1 MKCEKCLLGIILTF
15 FLILSSSSVFSQKDS
30 ITGTIIYSK
39 SKPLQ
44 FGNEYL
50 LNNQAGIS
58 EDIPDYFVVSGSAID
73 YFHKRMTYDPQRD
86 PKRLGYNTALY
97 FGGTMVAFAVLWASP
112 ESFSG
117 WDKDKIRE
125 EGLIDQWKEN
135 VRAGPVWDNDDFFLN
150 WIMHPYIGALYYMSA
165 RGSGFRWWESFLYAT
180 LMSTFFWEYGVE
192 AFAEIPSW
200 QDLII
205 TPVAGSVIG
214 ELFFVAKGEII
225 RNDRRIL
232 RSRFLGV
239 ASLIIMDPVNEILN
253 GFGYK
258 TKNKM
263 QYYSVIG
270 PIDFDPVSQKRIWGL
285 QVAMQ
290 F

>member
-1 MKCEKCLLGIILTF
+1 MKCKKCLLNILLTIF
-15 FLILSSSSVFSQKDS
+15 ILISSSSVFSQND
-30 ITGTIIYSK
+30 TIATAKVYSK
-39 SKPLQ
+39 TKSLQ
-44 FGNEYL
+44 FGNEFL
-50 LNNQAGIS
+50 RNDQV
-58 EDIPDYFVVSGSAID
+58 DIPKNVPDYFVISGSAMD
-73 YFHKRMTYDPQRD
+73 YFNSRMTYDPVRD
-86 PKRLGYNTALY
+86 PKRLGLNTAIY
-97 FGGTMVAFAVLWASP
+97 IGGTFVAFAVLWASP

-125 EGLIDQWKEN
+125 EGLIKQWKEN
-135 VRAGPVWDNDDFFLN
+135 VLAGPVWDNDDLFLN
-150 WIMHPYIGALYYMSA
+150 WIMHPYVGAIYYMSA
-165 RGSGFRWWESFLYAT
+165 RGSGYRWWESFLYT
-180 LMSTFFWEYGVE
+180 SVMSTFFWEYGVE

-214 ELFFVAKGEII
+214 ELFFVAKGTVI

-253 GFGYK
+253 GLGYK

-263 QYYSVIG
+263 QYYSLIG
-270 PIDFDPVSQKRIWGL
+270 PIDFDPVSQKSVWGL
-285 QVAMQ
+285 QVAIR